1 MIQAHEGEEN
11 EEDLELL
18 DQRSIAEELFSNLD
32 LPILRP
38 ETARFNNAQVAEAV
52 ERESEVEEQKVEV
65 EASVILQSI
74 MQNELQIQ
82 SKEEDLFNQGLREE
96 LEKINESLARIKTL
110 NQRSYK
116 GINPGRLNQ
125 SQLTLD

>member
-1 MIQAHEGEEN
+1 MIQAHEGEED

-18 DQRSIAEELFSNLD
+18 DQRTIAEELFSNLD

-38 ETARFNNAQVAEAV
+38 DTARFNNAQVTEAM

-96 LEKINESLARIKTL
+96 LEKINESLARIKNL